1 MYRMFQ
7 TNDKWSVDTMGKV
20 VKTEYGKGKR
30 INAKKS
36 SHGSERAKRKPN
48 SPIVQCK
55 LREQAAAQFGK
66 SPEFRKAVYG
76 IVEETADE

>member
-1 MYRMFQ
+1 
-7 TNDKWSVDTMGKV
+7 MGKV

-30 INAKKS
+30 INAKRS
-36 SHGSERAKRKPN
+36 SHGSERMNRKPN
-48 SPIVQCK
+48 SPIVQRQ
-55 LREQAAAQFGK
+55 LREKAAAQFGK